1 MENTELTNNGFYYFD
16 YKGAKIPYCKYEKRI
31 YVECKGLSTVV
42 GTGVAVW
49 LRDNREIVNNYA
61 SSHNM
66 KVNKCIIGATILV
79 LELALMYFRSFN
91 SELAEWMESQELTF
105 GEKPEV
111 KIVSDKV
118 ELIQTATLLGKQ
130 IDVYGSAEKP
140 LFLARDVAEW
150 IEYAKRTD
158 GSYQVGQMLQTIDDD
173 EKLPLTVVT
182 AGQGRQMWFL
192 TENGLYEVLMLSR
205 KPKAKEFKKGI
216 KEILRTIRTTGGYMA
231 TREDDTPD
239 EIMARALLVAQET
252 LKRREER
259 LKQLEADNQ
268 QKESQI
274 AKLQP
279 KANFADAAFAT
290 DDKVDI
296 GMAAKI
302 LKLGFG
308 RNTLFQKLRQAGVF
322 FSNRNEPKQRFVNAG
337 YFEMKEKFIE
347 RDNHPGFVVTKTL
360 VTQKGL
366 AYINHLFGG
375 NPSDGKLAKM
385 V

>member
-1 MENTELTNNGFYYFD
+1 
-16 YKGAKIPYCKYEKRI
+16 
-31 YVECKGLSTVV
+31 
-42 GTGVAVW
+42 
-49 LRDNREIVNNYA
+49 
-61 SSHNM
+61 
-66 KVNKCIIGATILV
+66 
-79 LELALMYFRSFN
+79 
-91 SELAEWMESQELTF
+91 
-105 GEKPEV
+105 
-111 KIVSDKV
+111 
-118 ELIQTATLLGKQ
+118 
-130 IDVYGSAEKP
+130 
-140 LFLARDVAEW
+140 
-150 IEYAKRTD
+150 
-158 GSYQVGQMLQTIDDD
+158 
-173 EKLPLTVVT
+173 
-182 AGQGRQMWFL
+182 
-192 TENGLYEVLMLSR
+192 
-205 KPKAKEFKKGI
+205 
-216 KEILRTIRTTGGYMA
+216 MA

-252 LKRREER
+252 LKKREER

-279 KANFADAAFAT
+279 KADFADAAFAT

-302 LKLGFG
+302 L
-308 RNTLFQKLRQAGVF
+308 KLRQAGVF